1 MATYTVTFKQVV
13 NNICTLETLTANEI
27 VVGQTVTISNMGAPF
42 NGAYIVT
49 ATPRS
54 YFITKDEIGDYIY
67 NPSIIIQNQI
77 QFALTTADV
86 ARISTSGTITYAVAT
101 SCTWITIS
109 DLEDWLGFAFVDP
122 SSDRDLGLIA
132 VASANTFGY
141 RRRASAGYFDSLT
154 VLPDQACKMA
164 LMMMSGALY
173 RERGSIDQYAS
184 FDPLA
189 TGAVTG
195 GSMGQIL
202 RLLGCNRP
210 AVA

>member
-13 NNICTLETLTANEI
+13 NNVCTIETLTANEI
-27 VVGQTVTISNMGAPF
+27 VVGQTVTISDMGAPF
-42 NGAYIVT
+42 NGAHIVT
-49 ATPRS
+49 ATPTS
-54 YFITKDEIGDYIY
+54 YFIYKDDIGDYVY

-77 QFALTTADV
+77 QFPLVTDNV
-86 ARISTSGTITYAVAT
+86 SRIAASGTITYAVAT
-101 SCTWITIS
+101 SCTWISLS
-109 DLEDWLGFAFVDP
+109 DLEDWLGFVFVDP

-141 RRRASAGYFDSLT
+141 RRRASANYFDSLT

-164 LMMMSGALY
+164 LMMMAGALY